1 MLLATPRTSRHHFQ
15 GIAGFLREH
24 GHIVSSET
32 LQHTDRVRVLDRQL
46 RQHDWLIH
54 AESNNANVGDLVLRA
69 RADGLACALVMDGVA
84 EFANTFLN
92 PRVGADF
99 LRPAP
104 ADIVFAL
111 GEHDRCILEALGNH
125 AIATGLPRI
134 DAFRREY
141 DQIQDHEPHGLLVA
155 SANQAWFEDDSR
167 DRLLASL
174 EAIHHESKL
183 RGLPVRWRVSEEIA
197 RQLRVERDI
206 QPLAESLASASAV
219 LTSASTLAIEAM
231 LIGKATAIIH
241 PHPWPLWIPTP
252 AIYRGPGV
260 CDRGTY
266 RVPTEMKRANDA
278 AMRSISA
285 MLGTG
290 GTLDTNRLSAV
301 IDAILSE
308 HSQADT
314 QQQRIIRHTVT
325 PDSTRRIA
333 ECLFEQPKQ
342 QATSP
347 IAMTVQDPG
356 GVQWYLEA
364 VRTLRAA
371 GASRIALI
379 TNAVPTHEL
388 ELIAQHDADEILGFV
403 VPGTADDELFLGR
416 PAFGHAQL
424 RDRARPDALIVTS
437 PDGITHVLAGTLWS
451 CPTDPDRVR
460 CPLDPDLPT
469 IINESLNLARA
480 CLQHGQV
487 RTTLPPGICDGLRS
501 CPASSVLGDTP
512 PAMILLQG
520 SEEDFTIYARSRH
533 FRTLGTIVRSLR
545 WHEQELASPERYR
558 EIIHALPDSEFAI
571 YGAGLHTQRLLTYAQ
586 TERRP
591 ACIIDDRAKPH
602 QRLGGIP
609 VVTREDSL
617 VAKIRIIILSSRQHE
632 DRLWSHSQ
640 RFRDAGIET
649 IPLYREA
656 SQLRDRLC

>member
-1 MLLATPRTSRHHFQ
+1 MATPRTSRHHFL
-15 GIAGFLREH
+15 GLAACLREH

-32 LQHTDRVRVLDRQL
+32 LQHTDQVRVLDRQL
-46 RQHDWLIH
+46 RQHDMLIH
-54 AESNNANVGDLVLRA
+54 AESNAANVGDLVRRA
-69 RADGLACALVMDGVA
+69 RTEGLVCALVMDGVA
-84 EFANTFLN
+84 EYANTFLN

-134 DAFRREY
+134 DAFRLDHE
-141 DQIQDHEPHGLLVA
+141 QIQEHVSHGLLVA

-174 EAIHHESKL
+174 ENIRHESKR
-183 RGLPVRWRVSEEIA
+183 RGLSVRWRVSEEIA
-197 RQLRVERDI
+197 RQLRVERDTK
-206 QPLAESLASASAV
+206 PLAESLASTSAV

-252 AIYRGPGV
+252 AIYRGPSV
-260 CDRGTY
+260 RDCGTH
-266 RVPTEMKRANDA
+266 RLPTEVKRANDA

-285 MLGTG
+285 MIGTG
-290 GTLDTNRLSAV
+290 GTLDTDRLSAV
-301 IDAILSE
+301 LDAILCE
-308 HSQADT
+308 QSQANT
-314 QQQRIIRHTVT
+314 QKQSIVRHTVT
-325 PDSTRRIA
+325 TDSTQRIA
-333 ECLFEQPKQ
+333 ECLSEPHKQ

-347 IAMTVQDPG
+347 IALSVQDPDG
-356 GVQWYLEA
+356 AQWYSEA
-364 VRTLRAA
+364 VEILRAA

-379 TNAVPTHEL
+379 TNTVPTHEL
-388 ELIAQHDADEILGFV
+388 ELIAQHDADDIIGFV
-403 VPGTADDELFLGR
+403 VPGTPDDELFLSR
-416 PAFGHAQL
+416 PTFGYAQL

-437 PDGITHVLAGTLWS
+437 PDDITHVLAGTLWS
-451 CPTDPDRVR
+451 CPTNLDRVR
-460 CPLDPDLPT
+460 CPQDPELPR
-469 IINESLNLARA
+469 IVNESLNQARA
-480 CLQHGQV
+480 CLVYGDV

-501 CPASSVLGDTP
+501 CSATSVLEDTP

-520 SEEDFTIYARSRH
+520 SEEDFTIYARSRQ

-558 EIIHALPDSEFAI
+558 EIIHALPDSSFAI

-586 TERRP
+586 TEHRP
-591 ACIIDDRAKPH
+591 ACIIDDRAEPH

-609 VVTREDSL
+609 VVTGDDSR
-617 VAKIRIIILSSRQHE
+617 VAEVRSIILSSRQHE

-649 IPLYREA
+649 FPLYHEA
-656 SQLRDRLC
+656 SQLHDRLC